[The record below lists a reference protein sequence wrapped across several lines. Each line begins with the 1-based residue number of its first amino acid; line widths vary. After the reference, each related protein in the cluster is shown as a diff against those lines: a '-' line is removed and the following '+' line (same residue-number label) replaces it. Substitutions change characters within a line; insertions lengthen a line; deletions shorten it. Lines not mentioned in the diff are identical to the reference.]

1 MSVNT
6 FQSKRGHTRVKF
18 EPLNVSCSLVCLTPQ
33 SPMAQVINT
42 TLSPIEYEP
51 DRSVTPTLV
60 LPEVRAID
68 LDNVFQHGAVNQYLT
83 LDSLEWTVDGKS
95 INSVWAE
102 GVDYE
107 IIKTED
113 DTRGALK
120 VFKNLGAN
128 EKAVLHF
135 KGKFFDWRTGII
147 IDVESG
153 DEALIC
159 TDKGENIMQCHI
171 DKPVIEYDPLFDD
184 LLLYDYKKAREI
196 SVYGSRADYINGKS
210 FEQTINVVLTDGTT
224 ECATLPDGI
233 SMKLVKLGSDTA
245 LVANSEENPEVMEI
259 SYPNIKFDM
268 RLIDKAD
275 YEVQFLKGSTMVC
288 RATIGLHTS
297 CTMPVLGQGAIGSD
311 IAASQKEYFNSVLLN
326 LADRQVEYPE
336 LYYLI
341 QWFTQAKYNDNGTW
355 KYATQKTWQRGVNM
369 EAAVADLGI
378 GLTQNNSFFDF
389 WFELEAHKP
398 CQLLTD
404 ENGLILTDED
414 GLILTDENGNF
425 LID

>member
-1 MSVNT
+1 MNENT
-6 FQSKRGHTRVKF
+6 FQSQRGHTRVKF

-51 DRSVTPTLV
+51 DRSDTPTLI

-95 INSVWAE
+95 INSVWTE

-147 IDVESG
+147 LDVESG

-210 FEQTINVVLTDGTT
+210 FEQTINIVLTDGTT

-414 GLILTDENGNF
+414 GNF

>member
-18 EPLNVSCSLVCLTPQ
+18 EPLNVSCSLVCLTPH

-51 DRSVTPTLV
+51 DRSKTPTLV
-60 LPEVRAID
+60 LPEVRALD
-68 LDNVFQHGAVNQYLT
+68 LDNVFHHGAANQYLT
-83 LDSLEWTVDGKS
+83 LDSLEWTVDGKR
-95 INSVWAE
+95 INSTNSGWKE

-120 VFKNLGAN
+120 IFKNLGAN

-135 KGKFFDWRTGII
+135 KGKFLDWRTGII
-147 IDVESG
+147 LDVESG
-153 DEALIC
+153 DAALTC

-233 SMKLVKLGSDTA
+233 SMKLVKLGSDAA

-404 ENGLILTDED
+404 EDGLILTDED
-414 GLILTDENGNF
+414 GNF

>member
-6 FQSKRGHTRVKF
+6 FQSQRGHTRVKF

-33 SPMAQVINT
+33 SPMAQVTNA
-42 TLSPIEYEP
+42 TLSPAEYEP
-51 DRSVTPTLV
+51 DRRVSPTLV
-60 LPEVRAID
+60 LPDVRAID
-68 LDNVFQHGAVNQYLT
+68 LDDVFQHGAVNQYLT
-83 LDSLEWTVDGKS
+83 LDNLEWTVDGNP
-95 INSVWAE
+95 IDSVWTE

-135 KGKFFDWRTGII
+135 NGKFLDWRTGII
-147 IDVESG
+147 IDVDSG
-153 DEALIC
+153 DAALTC
-159 TDKGENIMQCHI
+159 TDKGDDIMNCHI
-171 DKPVIEYDPLFDD
+171 DKPVVEYDPLFDD
-184 LLLYDYKKAREI
+184 LLLYDYKVARGI
-196 SVYGSRADYINGKS
+196 PVNGSREEYVNGKS
-210 FEQTINVVLTDGTT
+210 FEQTVNVVLTDGTK

-245 LVANSEENPEVMEI
+245 LVANSEANPEVMLI

-275 YEVQFLKGSTMVC
+275 YEVQFLKGSTMIC

-297 CTMPVLGQGAIGSD
+297 CTMPVFGQGTSGSD
-311 IAASQKEYFNSVLLN
+311 IAASQSEYFNSAMLN
-326 LADRQVEYPE
+326 LADRQVECPE

-355 KYATQKTWQRGVNM
+355 RYAAQKTWQRGVNL
-369 EAAVADLGI
+369 EAAVSDLGI
-378 GLTQNNSFFDF
+378 GLTNNNSFFDF

-404 ENGLILTDED
+404 ED
-414 GLILTDENGNF
+414 GLILTDEEGNF

>member
-1 MSVNT
+1 MNENT

-51 DRSVTPTLV
+51 DRSDTPTLI
-60 LPEVRAID
+60 LPEVGAID

-95 INSVWAE
+95 INSVWTE

-135 KGKFFDWRTGII
+135 KGKFLDWRTGII
-147 IDVESG
+147 LEVESG

-233 SMKLVKLGSDTA
+233 SMKLVKLGSDAA

-268 RLIDKAD
+268 RLINKAD

-369 EAAVADLGI
+369 KAAVADLGI

-404 ENGLILTDED
+404 ENGLFLTDED
-414 GLILTDENGNF
+414 GNF

>member
-51 DRSVTPTLV
+51 DRSDTPTLI

-83 LDSLEWTVDGKS
+83 LDNMEWTVNGKP
-95 INSVWAE
+95 INSKNSGWKE

-224 ECATLPDGI
+224 ECATLPDGV
-233 SMKLVKLGSDTA
+233 SMKLVKLGSDAA
-245 LVANSEENPEVMEI
+245 LVANSEENPEVMAI

-275 YEVQFLKGSTMVC
+275 YEVQFLKDSKITC

-414 GLILTDENGNF
+414 GNF

>member
-33 SPMAQVINT
+33 SPMAQVINS

-51 DRSVTPTLV
+51 DRSVAPTLI

-95 INSVWAE
+95 INSVWTE

-147 IDVESG
+147 LDVESG

-184 LLLYDYKKAREI
+184 LLLYDYKKARET

-210 FEQTINVVLTDGTT
+210 YEQTVNIILTDGTT

-311 IAASQKEYFNSVLLN
+311 IAASQKVYFNSVLLN

-414 GLILTDENGNF
+414 GNF

>member
-51 DRSVTPTLV
+51 DRNDTPTLI

-95 INSVWAE
+95 INSVWTE

-210 FEQTINVVLTDGTT
+210 FEQTINIVFTDGTT

-275 YEVQFLKGSTMVC
+275 YEVQFLKDSKIKC

-355 KYATQKTWQRGVNM
+355 KYAAQKTWQRGVNM
-369 EAAVADLGI
+369 SAPVSDLGI

-398 CQLLTD
+398 CHLLTD

-414 GLILTDENGNF
+414 GNF

>member
-6 FQSKRGHTRVKF
+6 FQSQRGHTRVKF

-33 SPMAQVINT
+33 SPMAQVTNA
-42 TLSPIEYEP
+42 TLSPAEYEP
-51 DRSVTPTLV
+51 DRRVSPTLV

-83 LDSLEWTVDGKS
+83 IDSLDWSVDSKPIS
-95 INSVWAE
+95 SVWKE

-107 IIKTED
+107 IIKAED

-120 VFKNLGAN
+120 IFKNLGAN

-135 KGKFFDWRTGII
+135 KGKFLDWRTGII
-147 IDVESG
+147 LNVESG
-153 DEALIC
+153 DAALTC
-159 TDKGENIMQCHI
+159 TDKGDDIMQCHI
-171 DKPVIEYDPLFDD
+171 DKPVVEYDPLFDE

-196 SVYGSRADYINGKS
+196 TVQGSRADYINGKS
-210 FEQTINVVLTDGTT
+210 FEQTINVVLTDGTK

-233 SMKLVKLGSDTA
+233 SMKLVKLGSNTA
-245 LVANSEENPEVMEI
+245 LVANSEANPEVMAI

-275 YEVQFLKGSTMVC
+275 YEVQFVKDSTIIC

-297 CTMPVLGQGAIGSD
+297 CTMPVFGQGISGSD
-311 IAASQKEYFNSVLLN
+311 IAASQKEYYNSVLLN

-336 LYYLI
+336 LYYMI

-355 KYATQKTWQRGVNM
+355 KYATQKAWQRGVNM
-369 EAAVADLGI
+369 AAPVADIGI
-378 GLTQNNSFFDF
+378 GLTQNDSFFDF
-389 WFELEAHKP
+389 WFDVNAHKS
-398 CQLLTD
+398 CQPQTD
-404 ENGLILTDED
+404 ENGVV
-414 GLILTDENGNF
+414 LTDENGNI

>member
-6 FQSKRGHTRVKF
+6 FQSQRGHTRVKF

-51 DRSVTPTLV
+51 DRSDTPTLI

-95 INSVWAE
+95 INSVWTE

-147 IDVESG
+147 LDVESG

-210 FEQTINVVLTDGTT
+210 FEQAINVVLTDGTT

-355 KYATQKTWQRGVNM
+355 KYAAQKTWQRGVNM

-414 GLILTDENGNF
+414 GNF

>member
-1 MSVNT
+1 MNENI

-18 EPLNVSCSLVCLTPQ
+18 EPLNVSCSLVCLTPH

-51 DRSVTPTLV
+51 DRNDTPTLI

-95 INSVWAE
+95 INSVWTE

-147 IDVESG
+147 LDVESG

-404 ENGLILTDED
+404 EDGLILTDED
-414 GLILTDENGNF
+414 GNF

>member
-1 MSVNT
+1 MNENI

-33 SPMAQVINT
+33 SPMAQVINS

-51 DRSVTPTLV
+51 DRSVSPTLV

-68 LDNVFQHGAVNQYLT
+68 LDNVFHHGAVNQYLS
-83 LDSLEWTVDGKS
+83 LDNLDWTVDGNP
-95 INSVWAE
+95 IDSVWTE

-107 IIKTED
+107 IIKSED

-135 KGKFFDWRTGII
+135 KGKFLDWRTGII
-147 IDVESG
+147 LDVESG
-153 DEALIC
+153 DAALTC
-159 TDKGENIMQCHI
+159 TDKGEDIMQCHI
-171 DKPVIEYDPLFDD
+171 DKPVVEYDPLFDD
-184 LLLYDYKKAREI
+184 LLLYDYKKARGI
-196 SVYGSRADYINGKS
+196 TVQGSREEYVNGKS
-210 FEQTINVVLTDGTT
+210 FEQTVNVVLTDGTK
-224 ECATLPDGI
+224 ECSTLPDGI
-233 SMKLVKLGSDTA
+233 SMKLVKLGSNTA
-245 LVANSEENPEVMEI
+245 IVANSEENPEVMEI

-275 YEVQFLKGSTMVC
+275 YEVQFLKDSTIIC

-297 CTMPVLGQGAIGSD
+297 CTMPVFGQGTSGAD
-311 IAASQKEYFNSVLLN
+311 IAASQSEYFNSAMLN
-326 LADRQVEYPE
+326 LSDRQVDYPE

-341 QWFTQAKYNDNGTW
+341 QWYTQAKYNDNGIW
-355 KYATQKTWQRGVNM
+355 KYAAQKTWQRGVNL
-369 EAAVADLGI
+369 EAAVSDLGI

-398 CQLLTD
+398 CKLLK
-404 ENGLILTDED
+404 DED

>member
-1 MSVNT
+1 MNENI

-33 SPMAQVINT
+33 SPMAQVTNA
-42 TLSPIEYEP
+42 TLSPAEYEP
-51 DRSVTPTLV
+51 DRSVSPTLV
-60 LPEVRAID
+60 LPEVRVID
-68 LDNVFQHGAVNQYLT
+68 LDNVFQHGAANQYLS
-83 LDSLEWTVDGKS
+83 LDNMEWTVNGKP
-95 INSVWAE
+95 INSLAPVWTE

-107 IIKTED
+107 IVTD
-113 DTRGALK
+113 ASDTRGALK

-135 KGKFFDWRTGII
+135 KGKFIDWRTGII
-147 IDVESG
+147 LIVESG
-153 DEALIC
+153 DAALTC
-159 TDKGENIMQCHI
+159 TDKGEDVINCHI
-171 DKPVIEYDPLFDD
+171 DKPVVEYDPLFDD

-196 SVYGSRADYINGKS
+196 PVYGSREEYVNGKS
-210 FEQTINVVLTDGTT
+210 FEQTVNVVLTDGTK

-233 SMKLVKLGSDTA
+233 SMKLVKIGSNTA
-245 LVANSEENPEVMEI
+245 IVANSEENPEVMEI
-259 SYPNIKFDM
+259 GYPNIKFDM

-275 YEVQFLKGSTMVC
+275 YEVQFLKESTIIC

-297 CTMPVLGQGAIGSD
+297 CTMPVFGQGTSGAD
-311 IAASQKEYFNSVLLN
+311 IAASQKEYFNSAMLN
-326 LADRQVEYPE
+326 LADRQVDYPE

-355 KYATQKTWQRGVNM
+355 KYAAQKTWQRGVNLQ
-369 EAAVADLGI
+369 AAVSDLGI

-398 CQLLTD
+398 CQLLK
-404 ENGLILTDED
+404 DED

>member
-1 MSVNT
+1 MNENI

-51 DRSVTPTLV
+51 DRSDTPTLV

-95 INSVWAE
+95 INSVWTE

-128 EKAVLHF
+128 EKAVLHV

-147 IDVESG
+147 LDVESG

-196 SVYGSRADYINGKS
+196 PVHGSRADYINGKS
-210 FEQTINVVLTDGTT
+210 FEQTINVVLTNGTT

-341 QWFTQAKYNDNGTW
+341 QWFTQAKYNDNGIW
-355 KYATQKTWQRGVNM
+355 KYAAQKMWQRGVNM

-414 GLILTDENGNF
+414 GNF

>member
-6 FQSKRGHTRVKF
+6 FQSQRGHTRVKF

-51 DRSVTPTLV
+51 DRSDTPTLV

-95 INSVWAE
+95 INSVWTE

-233 SMKLVKLGSDTA
+233 SMKLVKLGSDAA
-245 LVANSEENPEVMEI
+245 LVANSEENPEVMAI

-275 YEVQFLKGSTMVC
+275 YEVQFLKDSTIIC

-355 KYATQKTWQRGVNM
+355 KYAAQKTWQRGVNM

-414 GLILTDENGNF
+414 GNF

>member
-6 FQSKRGHTRVKF
+6 FQSQRGHTRVKF

-51 DRSVTPTLV
+51 DRSDTPTLV

-95 INSVWAE
+95 INSVWTE

-147 IDVESG
+147 LDVESG

-404 ENGLILTDED
+404 EDGLILTDED
-414 GLILTDENGNF
+414 GNF

>member
-6 FQSKRGHTRVKF
+6 FQSQRGHTRVKF

-33 SPMAQVINT
+33 SPMAQVTNA
-42 TLSPIEYEP
+42 TLSPAEYEP
-51 DRSVTPTLV
+51 DRRVSPTLV

-68 LDNVFQHGAVNQYLT
+68 LDNVFQHGSVNQYLT
-83 LDSLEWTVDGKS
+83 LDNLDWTVDGNP
-95 INSVWAE
+95 IESVWTE

-135 KGKFFDWRTGII
+135 NGKFLDWRTGII
-147 IDVESG
+147 IDVYSG
-153 DEALIC
+153 DAALTC
-159 TDKGENIMQCHI
+159 TDKGDDIMNCHI
-171 DKPVIEYDPLFDD
+171 DKPVVEYDPLFDD

-196 SVYGSRADYINGKS
+196 PVHGSRADYINGKS
-210 FEQTINVVLTDGTT
+210 YEQTVNIVLTDGTK
-224 ECATLPDGI
+224 ECDTLPDGI
-233 SMKLVKLGSDTA
+233 SMNLVKLGSDTA
-245 LVANSEENPEVMEI
+245 LVANSEANPEVMKI

-275 YEVQFLKGSTMVC
+275 YEVQFLKGSTMIC
-288 RATIGLHTS
+288 RATICLHTS
-297 CTMPVLGQGAIGSD
+297 CTMPVFGQGTSGAD
-311 IAASQKEYFNSVLLN
+311 IASSQKEYFNSAMLN
-326 LADRQVEYPE
+326 LSDRQVEYPE

-355 KYATQKTWQRGVNM
+355 KYAAQKTWQRGVNL
-369 EAAVADLGI
+369 EAAVSDLGI
-378 GLTQNNSFFDF
+378 GLTKNNSFFDF

-414 GLILTDENGNF
+414 GNF

>member
-51 DRSVTPTLV
+51 DRSDTPTLI

-68 LDNVFQHGAVNQYLT
+68 LDNVFQHGAVNRYLT

-95 INSVWAE
+95 INSVWTE

-210 FEQTINVVLTDGTT
+210 FEQTINIVFTDGTT

-233 SMKLVKLGSDTA
+233 SMKLVKLGSDAA

-275 YEVQFLKGSTMVC
+275 YEVQFLKDSKIKC

-355 KYATQKTWQRGVNM
+355 KYAAQKTWQRGVNM
-369 EAAVADLGI
+369 SAPVSDLGI

-414 GLILTDENGNF
+414 GNF

>member
-51 DRSVTPTLV
+51 DRSDTPTLV

-95 INSVWAE
+95 INSVWTE

-147 IDVESG
+147 LDVESG

-355 KYATQKTWQRGVNM
+355 KYAAQKTWQRGVSM
-369 EAAVADLGI
+369 AAPVADLGI

-414 GLILTDENGNF
+414 GNF

>member
-51 DRSVTPTLV
+51 DRSDTPTLI

-95 INSVWAE
+95 INSVWTE

-147 IDVESG
+147 LDVESG

-210 FEQTINVVLTDGTT
+210 FEQAINVVLTDGTT

-268 RLIDKAD
+268 RLINKAD

-414 GLILTDENGNF
+414 GNF

>member
-51 DRSVTPTLV
+51 DRSDTPTLI

-95 INSVWAE
+95 INSVWTE

-107 IIKTED
+107 IIKTGD

-135 KGKFFDWRTGII
+135 KGKFLDWRTGII
-147 IDVESG
+147 LDVESG

-196 SVYGSRADYINGKS
+196 PIYGSRADYINGKS

-245 LVANSEENPEVMEI
+245 LVANSEENPEVMAI

-275 YEVQFLKGSTMVC
+275 YEVQFLKDSKITC

-389 WFELEAHKP
+389 WFELEAHKS

-414 GLILTDENGNF
+414 GNF

>member
-1 MSVNT
+1 MNENT

-51 DRSVTPTLV
+51 DRSDTPTLV

-95 INSVWAE
+95 INSVWTE

-159 TDKGENIMQCHI
+159 TDKGENVMQCHI

-224 ECATLPDGI
+224 ECATLPDGV
-233 SMKLVKLGSDTA
+233 SMKLVKLGSDAA
-245 LVANSEENPEVMEI
+245 LVANSEENPEVMAI

-297 CTMPVLGQGAIGSD
+297 CTMPVLGQGAISSD

-414 GLILTDENGNF
+414 GNF

>member
-6 FQSKRGHTRVKF
+6 FQSQRGHTRVKF

-33 SPMAQVINT
+33 SPMAQVTNA
-42 TLSPIEYEP
+42 TLSPAEYEP
-51 DRSVTPTLV
+51 DRRVSPTLV

-68 LDNVFQHGAVNQYLT
+68 LDNVFQHGSVNQYLT
-83 LDSLEWTVDGKS
+83 LDNLDWTVDGNP
-95 INSVWAE
+95 IESVWTE

-135 KGKFFDWRTGII
+135 NGKFLDWRTGII
-147 IDVESG
+147 IDVYSG
-153 DEALIC
+153 DAALTC
-159 TDKGENIMQCHI
+159 TDKGDDIMNCHI
-171 DKPVIEYDPLFDD
+171 DKPVVEYDPLFDD

-196 SVYGSRADYINGKS
+196 PVHGSRADYINGKS
-210 FEQTINVVLTDGTT
+210 YEQTVNIVLTDGTK
-224 ECATLPDGI
+224 ECDTLPDGI
-233 SMKLVKLGSDTA
+233 FMKIVKLGSDAA
-245 LVANSEENPEVMEI
+245 LVANSEANPEVMEI

-275 YEVQFLKGSTMVC
+275 YEVQFLKGSTMIC

-297 CTMPVLGQGAIGSD
+297 CTMPVFGQGTSGAD
-311 IAASQKEYFNSVLLN
+311 IAVSQKEYFNSAMLN

-355 KYATQKTWQRGVNM
+355 KYATQKTWQRGVNL
-369 EAAVADLGI
+369 EAAVSDLGI

-414 GLILTDENGNF
+414 GNF

>member
-6 FQSKRGHTRVKF
+6 FQSQRGHTRVKF

-33 SPMAQVINT
+33 SPMAQVTNA
-42 TLSPIEYEP
+42 TLSPAEYEP
-51 DRSVTPTLV
+51 DRRVSPTLV
-60 LPEVRAID
+60 LPEVRVID
-68 LDNVFQHGAVNQYLT
+68 LDNVFHHGAANQYLT
-83 LDSLEWTVDGKS
+83 LDNLEWTVDGNP
-95 INSVWAE
+95 IGSVWTE

-107 IIKTED
+107 IIKAD
-113 DTRGALK
+113 NDTRGALK

-135 KGKFFDWRTGII
+135 KGKFIDWRTGII
-147 IDVESG
+147 LDVESG
-153 DEALIC
+153 DAALTC
-159 TDKGENIMQCHI
+159 TDKGEDIIECHI
-171 DKPVIEYDPLFDD
+171 DKPVVEYDPLFDD
-184 LLLYDYKKAREI
+184 LLLYDYKVARGITVNGE
-196 SVYGSRADYINGKS
+196 RADYINGKS
-210 FEQTINVVLTDGTT
+210 YEQTVNIVLTDGTK
-224 ECATLPDGI
+224 ECATLPAGV

-245 LVANSEENPEVMEI
+245 LVANSESNPEVMEI

-268 RLIDKAD
+268 RLIVKAD

-288 RATIGLHTS
+288 RTTIGLHTS
-297 CTMPVLGQGAIGSD
+297 CTMPVFGQGTSGSD
-311 IAASQKEYFNSVLLN
+311 IAASQSEYFNSAILN

-355 KYATQKTWQRGVNM
+355 KYAAQKTWQRGVNL

-404 ENGLILTDED
+404 EEGLVLTDED
-414 GLILTDENGNF
+414 GNF

>member
-51 DRSVTPTLV
+51 DRSDTPTLV

-95 INSVWAE
+95 INSVWTE

-135 KGKFFDWRTGII
+135 KGKFLDWRTGII

-159 TDKGENIMQCHI
+159 TDKGENVMQCHI

-233 SMKLVKLGSDTA
+233 SMKLVKLGSDAA
-245 LVANSEENPEVMEI
+245 LVANSEENPEVMAI

-355 KYATQKTWQRGVNM
+355 KYAAPKTWQRGVNM
-369 EAAVADLGI
+369 SAPVEDLGI

-414 GLILTDENGNF
+414 GNF

>member
-51 DRSVTPTLV
+51 DRSDTPTLV

-83 LDSLEWTVDGKS
+83 LDSLEWTVDGKP
-95 INSVWAE
+95 INSVWTE

-224 ECATLPDGI
+224 ECATLPDGV
-233 SMKLVKLGSDTA
+233 SMKLVKLGSDAA
-245 LVANSEENPEVMEI
+245 LVANSEENPEVMAI

-355 KYATQKTWQRGVNM
+355 KYAAQKTWQRGVNM

-414 GLILTDENGNF
+414 GNF

>member
-1 MSVNT
+1 MNENT

-33 SPMAQVINT
+33 SPMAQVINS

-51 DRSVTPTLV
+51 DRSVSPTLV

-68 LDNVFQHGAVNQYLT
+68 LDNVFQHGAANQYLT
-83 LDSLEWTVDGKS
+83 LDKLDWTVDGNP
-95 INSVWAE
+95 INSVWTE

-107 IIKTED
+107 IIKSED

-135 KGKFFDWRTGII
+135 KGKFMDWRTGII
-147 IDVESG
+147 LIVESG
-153 DEALIC
+153 DAALTC
-159 TDKGENIMQCHI
+159 TDKGEDIINCHI
-171 DKPVIEYDPLFDD
+171 DKPVVEYDPLFDD

-196 SVYGSRADYINGKS
+196 PVYGSREEYVNGKS
-210 FEQTINVVLTDGTT
+210 FEQTVNVVLTDGTK

-233 SMKLVKLGSDTA
+233 SMKLVKLGSNTA
-245 LVANSEENPEVMEI
+245 IVANSEENPEVIEI
-259 SYPNIKFDM
+259 GYPNIKFDM

-275 YEVQFLKGSTMVC
+275 YEVQFLKDSTIIC

-297 CTMPVLGQGAIGSD
+297 CTMPVFGQGTSGAD
-311 IAASQKEYFNSVLLN
+311 IAASQKEYFNSAMLN
-326 LADRQVEYPE
+326 LADRQVDYPE

-355 KYATQKTWQRGVNM
+355 KYAAQKTWQRGVNL

-378 GLTQNNSFFDF
+378 GITQNNSFFDF

-398 CQLLTD
+398 CQLLK
-404 ENGLILTDED
+404 DED

>member
-6 FQSKRGHTRVKF
+6 FQSQRGHTRVKF

-33 SPMAQVINT
+33 SPMAQVTNA
-42 TLSPIEYEP
+42 TLSPAEYEP
-51 DRSVTPTLV
+51 NRRVSPTLV

-83 LDSLEWTVDGKS
+83 IDSLDWSVDSKPIS
-95 INSVWAE
+95 SVWKE

-107 IIKTED
+107 IIKAED

-120 VFKNLGAN
+120 IFKNLGAN

-135 KGKFFDWRTGII
+135 KGKFLDWRTGII
-147 IDVESG
+147 LDVES
-153 DEALIC
+153 DDAALTC
-159 TDKGENIMQCHI
+159 TDKGEDIMACHI
-171 DKPVIEYDPLFDD
+171 DKPLVEYDPLFDD
-184 LLLYDYKKAREI
+184 LLLYDYKKARGI
-196 SVYGSRADYINGKS
+196 TVQGSRADYINGKS
-210 FEQTINVVLTDGTT
+210 FEQTINVVLTDGTK

-233 SMKLVKLGSDTA
+233 SMKLVKLGSNTA
-245 LVANSEENPEVMEI
+245 LVANSEANPEVMAI

-275 YEVQFLKGSTMVC
+275 YEVQFLKGSAIIC

-297 CTMPVLGQGAIGSD
+297 CTMPVFGQGTSGAD
-311 IAASQKEYFNSVLLN
+311 IAAYQKEYYNSVLLN

-336 LYYLI
+336 LYYMI

-355 KYATQKTWQRGVNM
+355 KYATQKAWQRGVNM
-369 EAAVADLGI
+369 AAPVADIGI
-378 GLTQNNSFFDF
+378 GLTQNDSFFDF
-389 WFELEAHKP
+389 WFDVNAHKS
-398 CQLLTD
+398 CQPQTD
-404 ENGLILTDED
+404 ENGVV
-414 GLILTDENGNF
+414 LTDENGNI

>member
-6 FQSKRGHTRVKF
+6 FQSQRGHTRVKF

-33 SPMAQVINT
+33 SPMAQVTNA
-42 TLSPIEYEP
+42 TLSPAEYEP
-51 DRSVTPTLV
+51 DRRVSPTLV

-68 LDNVFQHGAVNQYLT
+68 LDNVFQHGSVNQYLT
-83 LDSLEWTVDGKS
+83 LDNLDWTVDGNP
-95 INSVWAE
+95 IESVWTE

-135 KGKFFDWRTGII
+135 NGKFLDWRTGII
-147 IDVESG
+147 IDVYSG
-153 DEALIC
+153 DAALTC
-159 TDKGENIMQCHI
+159 TDKGDDIMNCHI
-171 DKPVIEYDPLFDD
+171 DKPVVEYDPLFDD

-196 SVYGSRADYINGKS
+196 PVHGSRADYINGKS
-210 FEQTINVVLTDGTT
+210 YEQTVNIVLTDGTK
-224 ECATLPDGI
+224 ECDTLPDGI
-233 SMKLVKLGSDTA
+233 SMKIVKLGSDTA
-245 LVANSEENPEVMEI
+245 LVANSEANPEVMEI

-275 YEVQFLKGSTMVC
+275 YEVQFLKGSTMIC
-288 RATIGLHTS
+288 RATICLHTS
-297 CTMPVLGQGAIGSD
+297 CTMPVFGQGTSGAD
-311 IAASQKEYFNSVLLN
+311 IASSQKEYFNSAMLN
-326 LADRQVEYPE
+326 LSDRQVEYPE

-355 KYATQKTWQRGVNM
+355 KYAAQKTWQRGVNL
-369 EAAVADLGI
+369 EAAVSDLGI
-378 GLTQNNSFFDF
+378 GLTKNNSFFDF

-414 GLILTDENGNF
+414 GNF

>member
-1 MSVNT
+1 
-6 FQSKRGHTRVKF
+6 
-18 EPLNVSCSLVCLTPQ
+18 
-33 SPMAQVINT
+33 MAQVINS

-51 DRSVTPTLV
+51 DRSVSPTLV

-68 LDNVFQHGAVNQYLT
+68 LDNVFQHGSANQYLT
-83 LDSLEWTVDGKS
+83 LDSLDWTVDGNP
-95 INSVWAE
+95 INSVWTE

-107 IIKTED
+107 IIKSED

-135 KGKFFDWRTGII
+135 KGKFIDWRTGII
-147 IDVESG
+147 LVVESG
-153 DEALIC
+153 DAALTC
-159 TDKGENIMQCHI
+159 TDKGDDIMNCHI
-171 DKPVIEYDPLFDD
+171 DKPVVEYDPLFDD

-196 SVYGSRADYINGKS
+196 PVYGSREEYVNGKS
-210 FEQTINVVLTDGTT
+210 FEQTVNVVLTDGTK

-233 SMKLVKLGSDTA
+233 SMKLVRLGSNTA
-245 LVANSEENPEVMEI
+245 IVANSEANPEVMEI
-259 SYPNIKFDM
+259 GYPNIKFDM
-268 RLIDKAD
+268 RLIDKVD
-275 YEVQFLKGSTMVC
+275 YEVQFLKDSTIIC
-288 RATIGLHTS
+288 RSTIGLHTS
-297 CTMPVLGQGAIGSD
+297 CTMPVFGQGTSGAD
-311 IAASQKEYFNSVLLN
+311 IAASQSEYFNSAMLN
-326 LADRQVEYPE
+326 LADRQVDYPE

-355 KYATQKTWQRGVNM
+355 KYAAQKTWQRGVNLQ
-369 EAAVADLGI
+369 AAVSDLGI

-398 CQLLTD
+398 CQLLKD
-404 ENGLILTDED
+404 EG

>member
-1 MSVNT
+1 MNENT
-6 FQSKRGHTRVKF
+6 FQSQRGHTRVKF

-51 DRSVTPTLV
+51 DRSDTPTLV

-83 LDSLEWTVDGKS
+83 LDSLEWTVDGKR
-95 INSVWAE
+95 INSTNSGWKE

-147 IDVESG
+147 LDVESG

-210 FEQTINVVLTDGTT
+210 FEQAINVVLTDGTT

-233 SMKLVKLGSDTA
+233 SMKLVKLGSDAA

-404 ENGLILTDED
+404 EDGLILTDED
-414 GLILTDENGNF
+414 GNF

>member
-51 DRSVTPTLV
+51 DRSDTPTLV

-95 INSVWAE
+95 INSVWTE

-147 IDVESG
+147 LDVESG

-233 SMKLVKLGSDTA
+233 SMKLVKLGSDAA
-245 LVANSEENPEVMEI
+245 LVANSEENPEVMAI

-275 YEVQFLKGSTMVC
+275 YEVQFLKGSTIVC

-414 GLILTDENGNF
+414 GNF